1 MLYMT
6 DSNKIKKIVG
16 ENFKKLRKAK
26 GLTQEQLAEAL
37 KMQPNSIA
45 LIETGRTFI
54 SSELLSN
61 ASNFFNVESY
71 VFFKPTF
78 VEETDK
84 TKNLK
89 KEITRLLSDC
99 SQDFVERIYNVII
112 ALKK

>member
-1 MLYMT
+1 MS

-16 ENFKKLRKAK
+16 ANFKKLRNAK
-26 GLTQEQLAEAL
+26 NLTQEQLAEAL
-37 KMQPNSIA
+37 KIQPNSVA

-61 ASNFFNVESY
+61 ASNFFNVEPG
-71 VFFKPTF
+71 VFFKSTF
-78 VEETDK
+78 IEETDK

-99 SQDFVERIYNVII
+99 NEDFVERIYNVII

>member
-1 MLYMT
+1 MKF
-6 DSNKIKKIVG
+6 N
-16 ENFKKLRKAK
+16 ENLKYLRKQSN
-26 GLTQEQLAEAL
+26 LTQEQLAEAL

-61 ASNFFNVESY
+61 ASNFFNVEPNI
-71 VFFKPTF
+71 FFKSTF
-78 VEETDK
+78 IEETDK

>member
-1 MLYMT
+1 MS

-16 ENFKKLRKAK
+16 ANFKKLRNAK
-26 GLTQEQLAEAL
+26 NLTQEQLAEAL

-61 ASNFFNVESY
+61 ASNFFNVEPS
-71 VFFKPTF
+71 VFFKSTF
-78 VEETDK
+78 IEETDK

-99 SQDFVERIYNVII
+99 NEDFVERVYNVII

>member
-1 MLYMT
+1 MT

-16 ENFKKLRKAK
+16 ENLKKLRKAK

-54 SSELLSN
+54 SSELLST

-71 VFFKPTF
+71 VFFKSTF

-84 TKNLK
+84 IKNLK

-99 SQDFVERIYNVII
+99 NEDFVERIYNVII

>member
-1 MLYMT
+1 MT

-16 ENFKKLRKAK
+16 ENLKKLRKAK

-54 SSELLSN
+54 SSKLLSN

-71 VFFKPTF
+71 VFFKSTF

-84 TKNLK
+84 IKNLK

-99 SQDFVERIYNVII
+99 NEDFVERIYNVII